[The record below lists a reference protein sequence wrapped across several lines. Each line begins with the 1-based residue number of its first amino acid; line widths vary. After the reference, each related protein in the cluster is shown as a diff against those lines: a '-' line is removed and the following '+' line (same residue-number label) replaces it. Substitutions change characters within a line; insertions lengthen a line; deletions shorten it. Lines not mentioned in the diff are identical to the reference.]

1 MNPRLLAGRVALVS
15 AALII
20 GGCGDGPS
28 NPAEPS
34 AHATAAAVS
43 PSAPQPTN
51 ASAAADRMLFQ
62 VRLASE
68 GDSRAVGI
76 MHFEVVD
83 GSFTARVHAAGV
95 EPLQHIPQHI
105 HLNPTCNPGGG
116 ILINLDDN
124 LTIAGEGPGVGP
136 AYPLANAGGVVNYEA
151 SRPLADLLNAFNTVQ
166 GANLATV
173 EDLLAWLDLENRNA
187 HMHVAFGPP
196 FPAVNCGEIE
206 RIN

>member
-1 MNPRLLAGRVALVS
+1 MNPRSLAGRVALVS
-15 AALII
+15 TAFIMA
-20 GGCGDGPS
+20 GCEAGQR
-28 NPAEPS
+28 NPVEP
-34 AHATAAAVS
+34 TAAVN
-43 PSAPQPTN
+43 PSTSQAAN
-51 ASAAADRMLFQ
+51 GGAAADRMLFQ
-62 VRLASE
+62 VRLQPE

-76 MHFEVVD
+76 MHFEVMG
-83 GSFTARVHAAGV
+83 GSFTARVHAAGL

-116 ILINLDDN
+116 ILINLDEN
-124 LTIAGEGPGVGP
+124 LTIAGEGPGVGL
-136 AYPLANAGGVVNYEA
+136 AYPRANAGGVVNYQA
-151 SRPLADLLNAFNTVQ
+151 SRTLADLLNAVNTFQ

-173 EDLLAWLDLENRNA
+173 DELLAWLDLERRNA